1 MIEETTDHFQKEI
14 AMEQVQITKIPGS
27 ASVLDKVSAEFDTQ
41 TFLTLHEEMS
51 FSDYLEQAYA
61 DPKLIRTA
69 YQRIYDMIM
78 SAGTKEFKKYR
89 KTWTDYNFFHDSEIP
104 IFGLHRTTNDL
115 VKFIRGAAGGYGTER
130 RILLLHGPVGSA
142 KSTICRLLKK
152 GLERYS
158 RTNEGRWYTYKWKNL
173 PTGEDG
179 IYTNSEDECPML
191 EDPIKL
197 IPPNIRENILKDLN
211 EIWREQHKEEDRSTL
226 YSLKCNGDLNPRCK
240 KFMEILLLRNKGD
253 WKKVV
258 ESHIVVVRKVYSEAD
273 RCGIATFQPKD
284 EKNQDAT
291 ELTGDI
297 NFAKIAQFGSDSD
310 PRAFNFDGEFCKGNR
325 GVVEF
330 IEMLKLAKEFLY
342 DLLGASQEQNI
353 KPKKFPQIA
362 IDLVLVGHSV
372 HGDTP
377 IPHEYNGVLDV
388 LPISALKNLSTS
400 KLKVFSMNMD
410 SHQVELTDV
419 SSVFSHDFK
428 GEWVKN
434 IQDGDSLTTTPNHS
448 VYNTDYNTFY
458 PGEDTTSD
466 MLRAEIPVNLV
477 DGKDTTSRW
486 DEFFQ
491 N

>member
-1 MIEETTDHFQKEI
+1 M
-14 AMEQVQITKIPGS
+14 
-27 ASVLDKVSAEFDTQ
+27 
-41 TFLTLHEEMS
+41 
-51 FSDYLEQAYA
+51 
-61 DPKLIRTA
+61 
-69 YQRIYDMIM
+69 
-78 SAGTKEFKKYR
+78 
-89 KTWTDYNFFHDSEIP
+89 
-104 IFGLHRTTNDL
+104 
-115 VKFIRGAAGGYGTER
+115 
-130 RILLLHGPVGSA
+130 HGPVGSA